1 MAARFPRHW
10 ILVLVLI
17 AAVIGGALYFRRRA
31 PQYPSA
37 YVSDRAATLWS
48 TTAVVRQPVAT
59 LAYGSRVAVLRRIG
73 DQAQV
78 RTDDGANGWLDARVL
93 MDPALWQQ
101 SAELLARARTL
112 PVQAIGHTKAF
123 SNVHL
128 EPGRQ
133 TTRIFQFGRD
143 VPLEVFER
151 KMVPAAS
158 AAPAAGTVPV
168 ANVSTGS
175 SAGTG
180 AGKDASREDAE
191 SSDQSKDQP
200 SENQQPKE
208 EEWLL
213 VMRSANG
220 AAPPSASADG
230 SSYATSQGGGSAT
243 AAASTDTAA
252 AIPMA
257 GWVLA
262 QFVAL
267 DPPQPIPDYAGA
279 SGLNVVA
286 WVALDPAADPE
297 GAKPQYLVAGDH
309 DGASRG
315 CDFNA
320 LRAYTWDAA
329 RQRYE
334 TAYIENDLCGEL
346 PIIVRKSSDGTEFSF
361 PDADESDRQ
370 RVYRMKQTTVR
381 LVTESKSS
389 KGR

>member
-17 AAVIGGALYFRRRA
+17 AAVAGGALYFRRRA
-31 PQYPSA
+31 PQYPFA

-101 SAELLARARTL
+101 SAELLTRARTL

-143 VPLEVFER
+143 VPLEVFAR
-151 KMVPAAS
+151 KMVPVAS
-158 AAPAAGTVPV
+158 AAPAAGTVPI
-168 ANVSTGS
+168 ANVSTDG

-180 AGKDASREDAE
+180 ADKEPSQEEAE
-191 SSDQSKDQP
+191 SADQSKDQP
-200 SENQQPKE
+200 STNQQPKE

-213 VMRSANG
+213 VMRSPNG
-220 AAPPSASADG
+220 AAPADG
-230 SSYATSQGGGSAT
+230 SSFATSQGGGSEA

-267 DPPQPIPDYAGA
+267 DAPQPIADYAGA

-286 WVALDPAADPE
+286 WVALDPAADPSGE
-297 GAKPQYLVAGDH
+297 KPQFLVAGDH

-334 TAYIENDLCGEL
+334 TAYIENNLCGEL

>member
-1 MAARFPRHW
+1 
-10 ILVLVLI
+10 
-17 AAVIGGALYFRRRA
+17 
-31 PQYPSA
+31 
-37 YVSDRAATLWS
+37 
-48 TTAVVRQPVAT
+48 
-59 LAYGSRVAVLRRIG
+59 
-73 DQAQV
+73 
-78 RTDDGANGWLDARVL
+78 
-93 MDPALWQQ
+93 
-101 SAELLARARTL
+101 
-112 PVQAIGHTKAF
+112 
-123 SNVHL
+123 VHL

-151 KMVPAAS
+151 KMVVAS
-158 AAPAAGTVPV
+158 AAPAAGTVPI

-180 AGKDASREDAE
+180 AGKDASREEAAPPDQE
-191 SSDQSKDQP
+191 SPNQP
-200 SENQQPKE
+200 PKE

-220 AAPPSASADG
+220 AAPSGASADG
-230 SSYATSQGGGSAT
+230 SSYATSQSGGSAA
-243 AAASTDTAA
+243 AAASADATA

-279 SGLNVVA
+279 SGLNLVA
-286 WVALDPAADPE
+286 WVALDPAADPD
-297 GAKPQYLVAGDH
+297 GARPQYLVAGDH
-309 DGASRG
+309 DGATRG

-329 RQRYE
+329 KQRYE

-346 PIIVRKSSDGTEFSF
+346 PVVVRRSSDGTEFSF
-361 PDADESDRQ
+361 PNADDSDRQ

-381 LVTESKSS
+381 LVTESKST